1 MAIWWSRKKSSNK
14 ILLILSLIASASCLP
29 KYQVYYALYQYFKK
43 AAACIYSPK
52 KVILSFSLGRKIC
65 VANES
70 TRCTLGEANS
80 GSTDIPRQSHL
91 IANKDEYTPEEKAMR
106 KYGNES
112 GPAKA
117 DRHFSQLL
125 DSKVS

>member
-70 TRCTLGEANS
+70 MRCTLGEANC
-80 GSTDIPRQSHL
+80 GSADIPRQSHL
-91 IANKDEYTPEEKAMR
+91 V
-106 KYGNES
+106 
-112 GPAKA
+112 AKQKMSTHQ
-117 DRHFSQLL
+117 RRRQR
-125 DSKVS
+125 